1 MLTMPL
7 DRVPRLVEGP
17 AQVAGLNVEKGLA
30 EAIARDVE
38 SPEALPLL
46 AHTLWLLCRRCSDHK
61 KLSLAEYRSLGD
73 PERHLNPI
81 QNSVR
86 LVADQSI
93 GGLKPADA
101 ELVALRDAFVPHL
114 VRVRLDD
121 GKRVRQP
128 ARLSELPRESLRV
141 IRALVEA
148 RLLSTRAT
156 GETDRAG
163 YAGVE
168 AAVEVTYEVLFQ
180 SSLM

>member
-46 AHTLWLLCRRCSDHK
+46 AHTLWLLCRRCSDNK
-61 KLSLAEYRSLGD
+61 KLSLAEYHSLGD

-86 LVADQSI
+86 LVADQAI

-101 ELVALRDAFVPHL
+101 ELAALRDAFVPPL
-114 VRVRLDD
+114 VRVRLD
-121 GKRVRQP
+121 GSRRGRPAGPLSELARAALRVIP
-128 ARLSELPRESLRV
+128 APVAARLSSAP
-141 IRALVEA
+141 
-148 RLLSTRAT
+148 AT
-156 GETDRAG
+156 GET
-163 YAGVE
+163 
-168 AAVEVTYEVLFQ
+168 AVADKD
-180 SSLM
+180 